1 METRDKGRSG
11 LIIGASRG
19 IGLGLVRQLRA
30 RGWRIVATVR
40 DRSAAVALAELGSTD
55 GPPLT
60 IEELDIADAASV
72 DGFLAAIGDQTFDFA
87 LVNAGVLG
95 PEHQSAER
103 ATSEE
108 LGDLFMTNAIAPIRI
123 ARRIYPRIAAPGGS
137 IGFMSSRMGS
147 VADNTSGGLELYRAS
162 KAALNSLTRGLYAE
176 RGATA
181 SILTLHPGWV
191 RTDMGGADAPLD
203 VETSTK
209 GLAEVIEANLG
220 NPGHHFLDYAGD
232 TIPW

>member
-1 METRDKGRSG
+1 METRDESRSG

-30 RGWRIVATVR
+30 RGWTLIATVR
-40 DRSAAVALAELGSTD
+40 DRCTAVALAELSSTD

-72 DGFLAAIGDQTFDFA
+72 VDFLAAIGDQTFDFA

-95 PEHQSAER
+95 PEHQSADR

-123 ARRIYPRIAAPGGS
+123 ARRLYPRIATPDGS

-162 KAALNSLTRGLYAE
+162 KAALNSLTRGLLAE
-176 RGATA
+176 LGATA

-191 RTDMGGADAPLD
+191 RTDMGGEDAPLD
-203 VETSTK
+203 VETSTA

-220 NPGHHFLDYAGD
+220 KPGHHFLDYAGD

>member
-1 METRDKGRSG
+1 METRDKSRSG

-19 IGLGLVRQLRA
+19 IGLGLIRELRA
-30 RGWRIVATVR
+30 RGWTLIATVR
-40 DRSAAVALAELGSTD
+40 DRSTAVPLADLSSTD
-55 GPPLT
+55 GPPLA
-60 IEELDIADAASV
+60 IEELDIADAACV
-72 DGFLAAIGDQTFDFA
+72 EDFMAAIGDQTFDFA

-95 PEHQSAER
+95 PEHQSADR

-108 LGDLFMTNAIAPIRI
+108 LGALFMTNAIAPIRI
-123 ARRIYPRIAAPGGS
+123 ARRLYPHIATPDGS

-176 RGATA
+176 LGTNA

-191 RTDMGGADAPLD
+191 RTDMGGKDAPLD
-203 VETSTK
+203 VETSTA

-220 NPGHHFLDYAGD
+220 KPGHHFLDYAGD